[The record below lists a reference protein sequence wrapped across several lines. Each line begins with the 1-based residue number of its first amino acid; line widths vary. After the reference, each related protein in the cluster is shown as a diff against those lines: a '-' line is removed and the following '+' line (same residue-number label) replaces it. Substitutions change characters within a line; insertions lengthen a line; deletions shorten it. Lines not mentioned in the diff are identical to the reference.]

1 MTRHILIIGATGGS
15 GAALASACI
24 RQGWRVSGLTRRHV
38 DDRPAASAIRWV
50 QGDAMETAD
59 VLTAAQGADVIF
71 HGANPPGYRDWAKTA
86 PQMLQNSIVAARAV
100 GARLILPGNIY
111 NFGPDSFPV
120 LHEGAP
126 QNPVSVKGEV
136 RRQMEQMLDDACREG
151 LRATVLRAGDFFGP
165 HAPASWLSNGMV
177 RPGKAPRVVRDPG
190 TAGAGH
196 AWAYLPD
203 FAETV
208 LRLLQVQDRL
218 RDMEVIHM
226 AGHWFDEGRDFARAV
241 ARAGGVPGAKV
252 KPLPW
257 WIISA
262 LSPLVPLCREL
273 REMRYLWQNSI
284 ALDNTR
290 LRELIGSEPHTPL
303 DDALRET
310 MQGLGCIAE
319 SGDHLHSTA
328 STPAAI

>member
-1 MTRHILIIGATGGS
+1 MTRHILIIGATGGA

-24 RQGWRVSGLTRRHV
+24 RQGWQVTALTRRHV

-50 QGDAMETAD
+50 QGDAMAAAD
-59 VLTAAQGADVIF
+59 VLEAAQGADVIF
-71 HGANPPGYRDWAKTA
+71 HGANPPGYRNWAKTA
-86 PQMLQNSIVAARAV
+86 PHMLQNSIEAAQAV

-111 NFGPDSFPV
+111 NFGPDAFPV

-126 QNPVSVKGEV
+126 QNPVSRKGAV
-136 RRQMEQMLDDACREG
+136 RRQMEQMLEDACREG
-151 LRATVLRAGDFFGP
+151 LRAIVLRAGDFFGP
-165 HAPASWLSNGMV
+165 YAPASWLSNGMV
-177 RPGKAPRVVRDPG
+177 RPGKAPGVVRDPG
-190 TAGAGH
+190 TAGVGH

-208 LRLLQVQDRL
+208 LRLLQVPDRL
-218 RDMEVIHM
+218 RDMEVVHM
-226 AGHWFDEGRDFARAV
+226 AGHWFDEGGDFARAV
-241 ARAGGVPGAKV
+241 AAAGGVPGAKV

-262 LSPLVPLCREL
+262 LSPVVPLCREL

-290 LRELIGSEPHTPL
+290 LRELIGAEPHTPL
-303 DDALRET
+303 EDALRET
-310 MQGLGCIAE
+310 MIGLGCRAVE
-319 SGDHLHSTA
+319 DQPRSTA
-328 STPAAI
+328 STPAAT

>member
-15 GAALASACI
+15 GAAVAAACI
-24 RQGWRVSGLTRRHV
+24 GQGWQVTGLTRRHV
-38 DDRPAASAIRWV
+38 DDRPATSAIRWV
-50 QGDAMETAD
+50 QGDAMQAAD
-59 VLTAAQGADVIF
+59 VLRAAQGVHVIF
-71 HGANPPGYRDWAKTA
+71 HGANPPGYRNWAKTA
-86 PQMLQNSIVAARAV
+86 PQMLQNSIAAAQAV

-111 NFGPDSFPV
+111 NFGPDAFPV
-120 LHEGAP
+120 LREDAP
-126 QNPVSVKGEV
+126 QNPVSVKGAV
-136 RRQMEQMLDDACREG
+136 RRQMEQMLDDACHQG
-151 LRATVLRAGDFFGP
+151 MRALVLRAGDFFGP

-177 RPGKAPRVVRDPG
+177 RPGKPPRVVRDPG

-208 LRLLQVQDRL
+208 LRLLQAEERL
-218 RDMEVIHM
+218 RDMEVVHM
-226 AGHWFDEGRDFARAV
+226 AGHWFDDGSDFARAV
-241 ARAGGVPGAKV
+241 AEAGSVPGAKV

-257 WIISA
+257 WLISA
-262 LSPLVPLCREL
+262 LAPVVPLCLEL

-290 LRELIGSEPHTPL
+290 LRELIGAEPHTPL
-303 DDALRET
+303 EDALRDT
-310 MQGLGCIAE
+310 MNGLGCRAE
-319 SGDHLHSTA
+319 QDQSRSTA